1 MRYRRSRI
9 ETWRGPAMSAGAVF
23 FLAASAVAAESGG
36 IEQYAGTIGQSV
48 AAILVFLVLLV
59 VLGRWAWK
67 PLIRQLQLREKQ
79 IADTIAGAEKREKEA
94 MELLEQYR
102 QRLAKAETDAQ
113 KVLEE
118 SRKQAVAARE
128 QILEHARLEARES
141 TAKAVEE
148 IDSAKRDAL
157 GELYD
162 LTAELATDVAAR
174 IIKRN
179 LRPEDQRRLV
189 EESLQDLRS
198 RVAGQ

>member
-9 ETWRGPAMSAGAVF
+9 ETWRGLAMSAAAVF
-23 FLAASAVAAESGG
+23 FLAAPAVAAESVG

-102 QRLAKAETDAQ
+102 QRLAKAEADAQ